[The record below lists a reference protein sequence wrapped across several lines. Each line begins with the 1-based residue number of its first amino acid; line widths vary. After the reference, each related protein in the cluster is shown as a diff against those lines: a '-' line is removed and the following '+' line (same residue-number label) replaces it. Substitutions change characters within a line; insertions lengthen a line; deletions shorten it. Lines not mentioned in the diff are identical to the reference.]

1 VVSEDS
7 INPGYQT
14 GFRAP
19 ESSSLTPHPSPVTAS
34 ITAIVIT
41 KDEERNIAACLE
53 SLRWVD
59 EIIVVD
65 ACSSDRT
72 VEIAR
77 QYTDRVFV
85 RAWPGFGP
93 QKNFGIDQAGGN
105 WILVVDADE
114 RVTEPLR
121 EEIVVLLQSGPPADV
136 AGFEIPRRNYFYG
149 KWIRGGGIYPDHQL
163 RLFRRSAGRYDDVLL
178 HERLQLKGTVARLE
192 NPMDHYSMANIGAHV
207 KKMARYTTLGAGEKL
222 KVRSQVTA
230 LDLVGSHLAT
240 IVRTYVLR
248 GGYRDGLRG
257 VIVALFAG
265 MHTFVKYAKSWEA
278 LNVKREA

>member
-1 VVSEDS
+1 V
-7 INPGYQT
+7 
-14 GFRAP
+14 
-19 ESSSLTPHPSPVTAS
+19 AS
-34 ITAIVIT
+34 QGRQELIAAVIIT
-41 KDEERNIAACLE
+41 KDEEQNIASCLN
-53 SLRWVD
+53 SLTWVD

-65 ACSSDRT
+65 ACSTDRT
-72 VEIAR
+72 VAIAR

-93 QKNFGIDQAGGN
+93 QKNFGMNQTKAE

-121 EEIVVLLQSGPPADV
+121 EEIRGLLRTDPPTAV

-178 HERLQLKGTVARLE
+178 HERLQLNGKVERLT
-192 NPMDHYSMANIGAHV
+192 NPFDHDSMPTIKTHV
-207 KKMARYTTLGAGEKL
+207 KKMARYTTLGAQEKL
-222 KVRSQVTA
+222 KVQSRVSS
-230 LDLVGSHLAT
+230 LDLAGNHLGT
-240 IVRTYVLR
+240 ILKTYFVR
-248 GGYRDGLRG
+248 GGWRDGLHG

-265 MHTFVKYAKSWEA
+265 MHTFVKYAKAWET